1 MVISM
6 QRLQTFQE
14 DNAGSKR
21 KIRVK
26 KGLLQKN
33 KMLKVC

>member
-14 DNAGSKR
+14 DNSGSKR
-21 KIRVK
+21 NIQAEKKTVTKKIK
-26 KGLLQKN
+26 
-33 KMLKVC
+33 C

>member
-14 DNAGSKR
+14 DNVGPKR

-26 KGLLQKN
+26 KRTVTK
-33 KMLKVC
+33 KIKC

>member
-14 DNAGSKR
+14 DNSSLKR
-21 KIRVK
+21 KNEVTKSTVTK
-26 KGLLQKN
+26 KIK
-33 KMLKVC
+33 C

>member
-6 QRLQTFQE
+6 QRLQTFEE

-21 KIRVK
+21 KIQVK
-26 KGLLQKN
+26 KRTVTK
-33 KMLKVC
+33 KIKC